1 MAGRFPSGTRGHRR
15 QQPPPGKYII
25 VLGVIAA
32 VVVLVF
38 LLRLVHG
45 NGAARHPPT
54 AARGSSDTAVGLG
67 GTGRAGAAVDD
78 SAGNPTTA
86 SRRWLVVLQAIDKR
100 RATAWRLGNVNLL
113 KTVYVPG
120 SVELRVDRQMLAAYV
135 RRGLRVSGAD
145 MRFMSVGVEIQ
156 RPRSV
161 SLLVVDRLGPAAALD
176 RAGHREPLPRDLPT
190 RHRIEL
196 ESVGHQWRIAR
207 ITRA

>member
-1 MAGRFPSGTRGHRR
+1 MARRFPSGTRGHRR
-15 QQPPPGKYII
+15 QQPPPGRYLI
-25 VLGVIAA
+25 VLGVIA
-32 VVVLVF
+32 VVVVPVF

-45 NGAARHPPT
+45 DGAAHQPPT
-54 AARGSSDTAVGLG
+54 AARASSDTAVGLG
-67 GTGRAGAAVDD
+67 GTGCAGAAVD
-78 SAGNPTTA
+78 
-86 SRRWLVVLQAIDKR
+86 RRWLVVLQAIDRR
-100 RATAWRLGNVNLL
+100 RATAWRLGNPALL
-113 KTVYVPG
+113 RAVYVPG
-120 SVELRVDRQMLAAYV
+120 SVELRADQQMLAAYV

-176 RAGHREPLPRDLPT
+176 RAGHREPLPHDLPT
-190 RHRIEL
+190 RHRIQL